1 MYQFFYFPNSC
12 SLASHIALEQA
23 GADYEA
29 IRVNLAANEQRDEK
43 YLSLNPKGRVPVL
56 VTPEGSLTE
65 NPAILLYISQVFP
78 DSNLAPLE
86 NPFLLA
92 QVNSFNAYLSSTLH
106 VAHAHGV
113 RGYRWADSDEA
124 IEELK
129 RKMPETVAVC
139 FDMIETTL
147 FQGPWVMGETYS
159 ICDPYLFTIA
169 QWMEADKVDPTRFPK
184 ILAHRKRML
193 ADPIVKRVIDS
204 Q

>member
-1 MYQFFYFPNSC
+1 MYKFFYFPNSC

-29 IRVNLAANEQRDEK
+29 IRVNLAVNEQRDDK

-56 VTPEGSLTE
+56 ATPEGVLTE

-92 QVNSFNAYLSSTLH
+92 QVNSFNAYLSSTVH

-113 RGYRWADSDEA
+113 RGYRWADSDDA

-129 RKMPETVAVC
+129 RKMPETVADC
-139 FDMIETTL
+139 FDLIETTL
-147 FQGPWVMGETYS
+147 FQGPWVMGERYS

-169 QWMEADKVDPTRFPK
+169 QWLEADKVDPARFPQ
-184 ILAHRKRML
+184 ILAHRNRML
-193 ADPIVKRVIDS
+193 ADPIVKRVMDS

>member
-29 IRVNLAANEQRDEK
+29 IRVNLATNEQRDDK
-43 YLSLNPKGRVPVL
+43 YLSLNPKGRVPL
-56 VTPEGSLTE
+56 LATPEGLLSE

-113 RGYRWADSDEA
+113 RGYRWADSEEA

-129 RKMPETVAVC
+129 RKMPETVAAC
-139 FDMIETTL
+139 FDLIETTL
-147 FQGPWVMGETYS
+147 FQGPWVMGEMYS

-169 QWMEADKVDPTRFPK
+169 QWMEADKVDPARFPK
-184 ILAHRKRML
+184 ILGHRNRML
-193 ADPIVKRVIDS
+193 ADPIVKKVIDS